1 MKKITEEFDFG
12 KKHSRSIYNWD
23 EIFNGDTNQL
33 KRGEDFQ
40 VSVRSFVRQA
50 RMIAQRRSLGF
61 QYKKLDNDT
70 VVLRAYK
77 YEKGEEPR
85 EGKEDPAYGDFV
97 NHCLRNDGNVVS
109 GTVLSKEM
117 GISWDRATKM
127 IKAAQK
133 SGFIGKEMA
142 GEGRAKGYR
151 IFGDKLEEITGI
163 KPSKANP
170 AVAQSLGVT
179 SGQIANVKGGVYVN

>member
-12 KKHSRSIYNWD
+12 KQHSRSIYNWD

-70 VVLRAYK
+70 VVLKAYK
-77 YEKGEEPR
+77 YKKGEEPR
-85 EGKEDPAYGDFV
+85 EGKEDPAYGDFL
-97 NHCLRNDGNVVS
+97 NYCLQNDGNVVS
-109 GTVLSKEM
+109 GTGLNKEM
-117 GISWDRATKM
+117 GISWNRATKM
-127 IKAAQK
+127 IKAGQEDR
-133 SGFIGKEMA
+133 FIGKEMA
-142 GEGRAKGYR
+142 GEGHAKGYR

-170 AVAQSLGVT
+170 AVAEPLSIT

>member
-1 MKKITEEFDFG
+1 MKKITEEFDWG
-12 KKHSRSIYNWD
+12 RKHAKSIYNWD
-23 EIFNGDTNQL
+23 EILNGDTNQL

-50 RMIAQRRSLGF
+50 RQIAHRRGLGF
-61 QYKKLDNDT
+61 QHKKLDDDT
-70 VVLRAYK
+70 VVLKAYK

-85 EGKEDPAYGDFV
+85 EGKEDPVYGDFV
-97 NHCLRNDGNVVS
+97 NYCLQNDGNVVS
-109 GTVLSKEM
+109 GTGLNKEI

-127 IKAAQK
+127 IKAGQE
-133 SGFIGKEMA
+133 SGFIGKELT
-142 GEGRAKGYR
+142 GEGHAKGYR

-170 AVAQSLGVT
+170 AVDKPLSIT